1 MKEEDSNFKSLRE
14 IEKKYLP
21 DKSKE
26 EKRNGEI
33 IDPNS
38 LGEKLAKDE
47 RNTIKNILQGS

>member
-33 IDPNS
+33 IDPSS